1 MRKVGDSIEFKFAGA
16 KEKGI
21 IKGIN
26 KRGRKILSYSVS
38 DGKYNY
44 NVAKDM
50 VMWLLLSIRVISL

>member
-1 MRKVGDSIEFKFAGA
+1 MRKVGDSIEFTFAGA

-21 IKGIN
+21 IREIH

-50 VMWLLLSIRVISL
+50 IL

>member
-1 MRKVGDSIEFKFAGA
+1 MRKIGDTIEFKFAGA

-44 NVAKDM
+44 NVVKAM
-50 VMWLLLSIRVISL
+50 IL

>member
-1 MRKVGDSIEFKFAGA
+1 MRKVGDSIEFKFAGG

-21 IKGIN
+21 IKEIH
-26 KRGRKILSYSVS
+26 KKGRKILSYSVS

-50 VMWLLLSIRVISL
+50 VM

>member
-1 MRKVGDSIEFKFAGA
+1 MRRVGDTIEFRFAGV

-21 IKGIN
+21 IKGI
-26 KRGRKILSYSVS
+26 RKLSYSVS

-50 VMWLLLSIRVISL
+50 IL

>member
-21 IKGIN
+21 IKEIN
-26 KRGRKILSYSVS
+26 KKGRKILSYSVS

-50 VMWLLLSIRVISL
+50 VM

>member
-44 NVAKDM
+44 TITKDM
-50 VMWLLLSIRVISL
+50 IL

>member
-1 MRKVGDSIEFKFAGA
+1 MKKIGDSIEFKFAGG

-26 KRGRKILSYSVS
+26 KKGRKILSYSVS

-44 NVAKDM
+44 NVAKEM
-50 VMWLLLSIRVISL
+50 IL